1 MSAAVVA
8 RAGVGCVVAAGDG
21 LLDVLTDRGRVVAG
35 LGGALLA
42 RVARDAGHRP
52 AVGDWVAL
60 TWWPDGP
67 VTVERRLGA
76 PYRPARA
83 VGPTARVL
91 PLRRP
96 GG

>member
-1 MSAAVVA
+1 MSAAARA
-8 RAGVGCVVAAGDG
+8 RAGVGCVVAAADG
-21 LLDVLTDRGRVVAG
+21 LVEVLTDDGRVVAG
-35 LGGALLA
+35 LGGAMLA
-42 RVARDAGHRP
+42 RVAHDAGRRP

-67 VTVERRLGA
+67 VTVERGLGT
-76 PYRPARA
+76 PVRPSAA
-83 VGPTARVL
+83 AGPTARVL